1 MRHNQQDNRMNSN
14 DFLTVNQILAD
25 LLINVDD
32 EEFGKGFTKGFY
44 VSKVQ
49 QALEELAFD
58 TFYQEMTKDL
68 PFPTEQLNM
77 PLPTNCFNIRE
88 IYLFNGE
95 CCEPSSSVIVHWK
108 RLYNNSQGGA
118 AYTAKKKQGGNR
130 DPFFRPTNTGG
141 PDLATT
147 YFANIQNGL
156 LMFSSN
162 SASYA
167 KVRLVYNGM
176 GGEIGDE
183 PVIPRFLRQ
192 AVIDWA
198 SEQFWRAMKA
208 KNPRLR
214 PIWMDTYNVL
224 MDAKQGSWK
233 RAQDRLKQMDT
244 WEKDTMREYL
254 GRMNY

>member
-1 MRHNQQDNRMNSN
+1 MNSN

-32 EEFGKGFTKGFY
+32 EDFKKGFTKGFY

-68 PFPTEQLNM
+68 DFPTEQLNM

-88 IYLFNGE
+88 IYLFSGE
-95 CCEPSSSVIVHWK
+95 CCEPSNSVIVHWK
-108 RLYNNSQGGA
+108 RLYNNSQGGKF
-118 AYTAKKKQGGNR
+118 YTAKKKQGMNP
-130 DPFFRPTNTGG
+130 DPFFNTTGFSNNTT
-141 PDLATT
+141 DASTT

-162 SASYA
+162 SASYE

-192 AVIDWA
+192 AVIDWS

-214 PIWMDTYNVL
+214 PIWADIYNVL
-224 MDAKQGSWK
+224 YDDRKGSWK

-244 WEKDTMREYL
+244 WEKDSMREYL
-254 GRMNY
+254 GRMNF